1 MCRRLIII
9 VSFDD
14 FSLSTKPS
22 EYVIIHWC
30 ELVAMKPKAQIS
42 ATPTT
47 KLTAKPLTKPTK
59 SSKMNPFAK
68 WNSWRNATMSQV
80 IFFKKCIVGKLGC
93 KKGRQIFLYY
103 FFIRLGSLRKKNEIL
118 RPDETNNVY
127 TNICIIWDI
136 YYRVRKKTSWYKTHK
151 FNLKFLYFLKTK
163 FSEDHNVFV
172 REFLN

>member
-30 ELVAMKPKAQIS
+30 EHVAMKPKAQIS

-68 WNSWRNATMSQV
+68 WNS
-80 IFFKKCIVGKLGC
+80 
-93 KKGRQIFLYY
+93 
-103 FFIRLGSLRKKNEIL
+103 
-118 RPDETNNVY
+118 
-127 TNICIIWDI
+127 
-136 YYRVRKKTSWYKTHK
+136 
-151 FNLKFLYFLKTK
+151 
-163 FSEDHNVFV
+163 
-172 REFLN
+172 